1 MSSVSFFA
9 FIMLM
14 IFPYLLFYLDLHGCM
29 FLFAGV
35 STIGVFYTIKIV
47 PETRG
52 KNLDSLELQEK
63 REPASA

>member
-14 IFPYLLFYLDLHGCM
+14 IFPYLMHYLQLHGCM
-29 FLFAGV
+29 FLFAAV
-35 STIGVFYTIKIV
+35 SAFGLVYTIYVV

-52 KNLDSLELQEK
+52 KNLDNLEIPVK
-63 REPASA
+63 KISV